1 MKVVNNFPST
11 IGENVAVDKYFSVTY
26 ARFAS
31 SLQGLAISEYRFEEE
46 KRIRQPYFLFEV

>member
-46 KRIRQPYFLFEV
+46 NRIRQPYFLFEV